1 VIVLR
6 CYDLIVR
13 SFSIIGALLLWTSLA
28 GADTLGGAG
37 ESCRAASDCKL
48 GLKCIQQTCVDPREG
63 TTCGAS
69 SDCGGELKCKNNKC
83 VSGVGGSPAAQTTA
97 ETKPSE
103 PSQWMK
109 FELAGVHPFI
119 GLAWM
124 GGPAT
129 AGTLGNGGRWD
140 PSIEGSFVFAA
151 RGGVYID
158 RHELAIE
165 LSPMTY
171 AYYHPITGPA
181 FQVNGTYGYSIPLM
195 RSGGIE
201 LAWPLR
207 LGVGTFF
214 GNVGSH
220 AYFQIRADAVGL
232 TLRVGHLLFDFY
244 MPSYRVAVTNVDN
257 VTGVLL
263 SWEIGAGVSY
273 AF

>member
-1 VIVLR
+1 M
-6 CYDLIVR
+6 YASIVR
-13 SFSIIGALLLWTSLA
+13 SFLIIGALCLSSSIA
-28 GADTLGGAG
+28 SADILGGAG
-37 ESCRAASDCKL
+37 ESCRATSDCKL
-48 GLKCIQQTCVDPREG
+48 GLKCIQQTCVDPKEG
-63 TTCGAS
+63 TSCGAS
-69 SDCGGELKCKNNKC
+69 SDCGGDLKCKNNKC
-83 VSGVGGSPAAQTTA
+83 VSGVGSAATATTTQSNA
-97 ETKPSE
+97 TDTAPSG
-103 PSQWMK
+103 PSQWMQ
-109 FELAGVHPFI
+109 FELQGTHPFV

-129 AGTLGNGGRWD
+129 AGTVSTGGRWD
-140 PSIEGSFVFAA
+140 PSIEGSFVFAV
-151 RGGVYID
+151 RGGVYLNRI
-158 RHELAIE
+158 ELAIE

-181 FQVNGTYGYSIPLM
+181 FQVNGTAGYSIPLT

-220 AYFQIRADAVGL
+220 AYFQVRTDLVGL
-232 TLRVGHLLFDFY
+232 TLRVGHLLIDFY
-244 MPSYRVAVTNVDN
+244 MPSYRMAFTSVDN